1 VYAESDGRVLGENR
15 AQIIPNARDLGFR
28 SETRRIGQHRGIDM
42 SLVRRINESGK
53 GCGVVL
59 NESAMKNRLYCGMKS
74 SLSFQG
80 QDKYHLCEDCFLMF
94 KLSQEI
100 QTK

>member
-1 VYAESDGRVLGENR
+1 
-15 AQIIPNARDLGFR
+15 
-28 SETRRIGQHRGIDM
+28 M

-53 GCGVVL
+53 GCGTIL
-59 NESAMKNRLYCGMKS
+59 NESAVKDLLYCGVKS
-74 SLSFQG
+74 SLSSQG

>member
-1 VYAESDGRVLGENR
+1 MSYPR
-15 AQIIPNARDLGFR
+15 QIPKVKIL
-28 SETRRIGQHRGIDM
+28 SIGLSFYGTWGISM
-42 SLVRRINESGK
+42 GLVRRINESGK
-53 GCGVVL
+53 GCGAIL
-59 NESAMKNRLYCGMKS
+59 NELAVKNRLYCGMKS

>member
-1 VYAESDGRVLGENR
+1 MRLLWKTTLSRGCYKTLESFSRY
-15 AQIIPNARDLGFR
+15 
-28 SETRRIGQHRGIDM
+28 TRGMDM
-42 SLVRRINESGK
+42 SLVRRINEPGK
-53 GCGVVL
+53 GCGAIL
-59 NESAMKNRLYCGMKS
+59 NESAVKDLLYCGMKS

>member
-1 VYAESDGRVLGENR
+1 MLGENR
-15 AQIIPNARDLGFR
+15 AQIIPNARDPGFG
-28 SETRRIGQHRGIDM
+28 SETRRIGQHRGIGM

-53 GCGVVL
+53 GCGAIL
-59 NESAMKNRLYCGMKS
+59 NELAVKKRLYCGTKS

>member
-1 VYAESDGRVLGENR
+1 MEILE
-15 AQIIPNARDLGFR
+15 QILVNCSRQIPKVKILSIRLSLYDAW
-28 SETRRIGQHRGIDM
+28 SM
-42 SLVRRINESGK
+42 SMGLVRRINESGK
-53 GCGVVL
+53 GCGVIL
-59 NESAMKNRLYCGMKS
+59 NELAVKNRLYCGMKS

>member
-1 VYAESDGRVLGENR
+1 MRLLWKTTLS
-15 AQIIPNARDLGFR
+15 R
-28 SETRRIGQHRGIDM
+28 SRYKNIEAFSRHTRGMDM
-42 SLVRRINESGK
+42 GLVRRINESGK
-53 GCGVVL
+53 GCGAIL
-59 NESAMKNRLYCGMKS
+59 NKSAVKDLLYCGMKS
-74 SLSFQG
+74 GLPFQG